1 MEDYE
6 LVLTFHQ
13 ETNMNAPTIY
23 IIDDDESARKG
34 IRRILE
40 SGGYRTKAFSSA
52 KDFLALENYEIPG
65 CIMLDVFMPGI
76 TGPELQV
83 ELKER
88 DYSLP
93 IVFLSGNQD
102 VRTTARAMKNGAVDF
117 LTKPVDSEEL
127 IEAVKL
133 ALSKNILES
142 QQHDEKKALQALID
156 MLTPREYSVMTYV
169 ISGLLNKQI
178 AFELDISTETVKIHR
193 SRVMHK
199 LEIVSVAELVRICEQ
214 LDIAPAESSRPG

>member
-1 MEDYE
+1 MD
-6 LVLTFHQ
+6 
-13 ETNMNAPTIY
+13 APTIY

-34 IRRILE
+34 IRRMLE
-40 SGGYRTKAFSSA
+40 SGGYKTKTFSSA
-52 KDFLALENYEIPG
+52 KDFLALEYYEIPG
-65 CIMLDVFMPGI
+65 CIVLDVRMPGM

-93 IVFLSGNQD
+93 IVFLSGHLD
-102 VRTTARAMKNGAVDF
+102 VRTTARVMKYGAVDF
-117 LTKPVDSEEL
+117 ITKPVDREEL
-127 IEAVKL
+127 IEAVNL

-142 QQHDEKKALQALID
+142 QQQDEKKALQALID
-156 MLTPREYSVMTYV
+156 ILTPREYSVMTYV

-214 LDIAPAESSRPG
+214 LDISPAESS

>member
-1 MEDYE
+1 
-6 LVLTFHQ
+6 
-13 ETNMNAPTIY
+13 MNTPTIY
-23 IIDDDESARKG
+23 IVDDDESARKG
-34 IRRILE
+34 IRRMLE
-40 SGGYRTKAFSSA
+40 SGGYRTKTFSSA

-65 CIMLDVFMPGI
+65 CIVLDVFMPGI

-83 ELKER
+83 KLKER
-88 DYSLP
+88 EYSLP
-93 IVFLSGNQD
+93 IVFLSGNLD
-102 VRTTARAMKNGAVDF
+102 VRTTARVMKNGAVDYI
-117 LTKPVDSEEL
+117 TKPVDREEL
-127 IEAVKL
+127 IEAVNL

-142 QQHDEKKALQALID
+142 QQHEEKKALQALID
-156 MLTPREYSVMTYV
+156 NLTPREYSVMTYI

-214 LDIAPAESSRPG
+214 LDISPAESS

>member
-1 MEDYE
+1 M
-6 LVLTFHQ
+6 VLTYHL
-13 ETNMNAPTIY
+13 ETSMNTPTIY
-23 IIDDDESARKG
+23 IIDDDDSARKG
-34 IRRILE
+34 IRRMLE
-40 SGGYRTKAFSSA
+40 SGGYRTKTFSSA

-65 CIMLDVFMPGI
+65 CIVLDVFMPGI

-83 ELKER
+83 KLKER
-88 DYSLP
+88 EYSLP
-93 IVFLSGNQD
+93 IVFLSGNLD
-102 VRTTARAMKNGAVDF
+102 VRTTARVMKNGAVDYI
-117 LTKPVDSEEL
+117 TKPVDREEL
-127 IEAVKL
+127 IEAVNL

-142 QQHDEKKALQALID
+142 QQHEEKKALQALID
-156 MLTPREYSVMTYV
+156 NLTPREYSVMTYI

-214 LDIAPAESSRPG
+214 LDISPAESS

>member
-1 MEDYE
+1 MD
-6 LVLTFHQ
+6 
-13 ETNMNAPTIY
+13 APTIY

-34 IRRILE
+34 IRRMLE
-40 SGGYRTKAFSSA
+40 SGGYKTKTFSSA
-52 KDFLALENYEIPG
+52 KDFLALEYYEIPG
-65 CIMLDVFMPGI
+65 CIVLDVRMPGM

-93 IVFLSGNQD
+93 IVFLSGHLD
-102 VRTTARAMKNGAVDF
+102 VRTTARVMKYGAVDF
-117 LTKPVDSEEL
+117 ITKPVDREEL
-127 IEAVKL
+127 IEAVNL
-133 ALSKNILES
+133 ALSKNIVES
-142 QQHDEKKALQALID
+142 QQQDEKKALQALID
-156 MLTPREYSVMTYV
+156 ILTPREYSVMTYV

-178 AFELDISTETVKIHR
+178 AFELDISPETVKIHR